1 MMYQNI
7 VDFIHELYGT
17 KGFVPLNVPKFI
29 GNEKKYLDECKI
41 PNTRFDIKEAIDA
54 LNASG
59 AIPVWAHPLGG
70 EGEEHFTQK
79 EFLPKLEV
87 MKNYGIKGL
96 ECFYS
101 RYSEQE
107 EEFLL
112 NCAKENNLLI
122 SGGSDYH
129 GTNKKNISLA
139 KLNTDNNPVDINS
152 ITLLNCLKL

>member
-1 MMYQNI
+1 MRKKILTTTIQTSKIAIIITAAGSSTRMGG
-7 VDFIHELYGT
+7 GT
-17 KGFVPLNVPKFI
+17 K
-29 GNEKKYLDECKI
+29 
-41 PNTRFDIKEAIDA
+41 
-54 LNASG
+54 
-59 AIPVWAHPLGG
+59 
-70 EGEEHFTQK
+70 K

-129 GTNKKNISLA
+129 GTNKKNIFLA

-152 ITLLNCLKL
+152 ITLLNCLNLKL